1 MDIYFIGQKMVIEC
15 DRCGEQV
22 FELELT
28 SIPPKFDIKKS
39 SVTECLDCRLHR
51 KKEKQ

>member
-1 MDIYFIGQKMVIEC
+1 MDVYFIGRKLVIEC
-15 DRCGEQV
+15 DRCGEEV
-22 FELELT
+22 FELELQT

-51 KKEKQ
+51 KK